1 MSSLNHPNIISHN
14 ALYIDMKKHEGWL
27 VMDYVSGI
35 PLDKASLKN
44 EDNYKEVM
52 KQLFEGL
59 SYLHKN
65 KIVHRDIK
73 P

>member
-1 MSSLNHPNIISHN
+1 
-14 ALYIDMKKHEGWL
+14 
-27 VMDYVSGI
+27 MDYVSGI